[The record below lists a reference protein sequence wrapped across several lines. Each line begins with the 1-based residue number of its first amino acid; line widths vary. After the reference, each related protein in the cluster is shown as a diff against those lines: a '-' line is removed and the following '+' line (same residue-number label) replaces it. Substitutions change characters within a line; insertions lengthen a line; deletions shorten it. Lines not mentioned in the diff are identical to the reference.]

1 MSATHDA
8 GDAKQSPATDA
19 LRPDHSASDR
29 IREQARVV
37 TKDVQELGGI
47 VRDVAQKKL
56 GEVRESA
63 AEFYGQA
70 RGKARHAEDAV
81 GDFIGRRPI
90 TSVLLGLGLGL
101 LFGRFWVRR

>member
-1 MSATHDA
+1 MSATHDG
-8 GDAKQSPATDA
+8 GDVKRSAAADGVRS
-19 LRPDHSASDR
+19 DHSASDR
-29 IREQARVV
+29 IRDQARVV

-47 VRDVAQKKL
+47 VREVAQKKL
-56 GEVRESA
+56 GEAREGA
-63 AEFYGQA
+63 AEFYEQA

-101 LFGRFWVRR
+101 LFGRFWMRR